1 MEAVIKLNIEE
12 LSAEFVNNLKKLFPG
27 KNVEIKV
34 EEEMDTTDY
43 ILSNPAYAN
52 ELSERIRSIE
62 DNTATLITVKPED
75 LL

>member
-1 MEAVIKLNIEE
+1 
-12 LSAEFVNNLKKLFPG
+12 
-27 KNVEIKV
+27 
-34 EEEMDTTDY
+34 MDTTNY